1 VRVKVSRQRIQ
12 SRSSPFTFALTFT
25 FPPRLTARLLSVLLP
40 ILALETPMRH
50 TSAAESRV
58 DFSYAFATPHRIT
71 VGRPDHSDRTLLDLQ
86 PGSLRMAWTYED
98 LTKYPLAAY
107 VTPRTAWD
115 IRLTPLA
122 DGKPFAR
129 SRWTRLD
136 GWLPALDN
144 VYEDTWGNARLEV
157 IGAQTAALV
166 RVAVAN
172 SDSKPHRFVLRC
184 ESASWGEN
192 PAWVDPARWV
202 GDNLVAGW
210 QDRADRVLVLGLGAD
225 AYSLHADG
233 RAEGP
238 RILTLV
244 WDLKPGETRAGWVV
258 RPYRS
263 FAADLPALR
272 KHGWAKEF
280 EEARKEWQ
288 ALLDRAS
295 RLAIPDPGVENA
307 FRACL
312 ADLFIMREPVAGGYV
327 AAVPGTECYRAPNAF
342 EAAIV
347 AVAVD
352 QAGFHEES
360 ASGYQMCLD
369 MQEPDGNWN
378 DPKGW
383 GHLMWG
389 GAGFKAWA
397 AMEHYR
403 LTRDRRY
410 LARVY
415 PRLVASSRWQESE
428 RARTRVM
435 QGKERPA
442 AYGLMPRG
450 MGDAGLM
457 NDGDL
462 YGVFIPHNIW
472 AVYADRIAIEAAE
485 ILGRKKDLPELRRIY
500 ETARD
505 DLLQAIERGAIREKD
520 YRWIPG
526 VPGKTSGSRW
536 GVLNALFPCRLLP
549 PDHELIAGTLRHI
562 ESNVSKG
569 GIPIHTGWM
578 ADGMWVAITLDN
590 VAEAHLARGNGD
602 AAARY
607 VYATLNHATPLF
619 TWCEERGQ
627 EPGTNKCSGD
637 RQHLWTPVAVVRCL
651 RDCLVMEEGDGLRLA
666 LGTDREWLASGRPV
680 GIANAATHF
689 GPVSYRMQYDAAKRQ
704 VAGEVVLAKGRAP
717 AWAVLHVR
725 LPGGARVVSA
735 SPGSGAGILP
745 GGEGLRWEAPS
756 GTIPFEASLTP

>member
-1 VRVKVSRQRIQ
+1 VR
-12 SRSSPFTFALTFT
+12 TDE
-25 FPPRLTARLLSVLLP
+25 ARDR
-40 ILALETPMRH
+40 TG
-50 TSAAESRV
+50 ESRV
-58 DFSYAFATPHRIT
+58 NFSYAFATPHRIT
-71 VGRPDHSDRTLLDLQ
+71 VGRPDNSDRTLLDLQ

-98 LTKYPLAAY
+98 LTRFPLAAY

-115 IRLTPLA
+115 IRITPQL

-129 SRWTRLD
+129 SSWTRLE

-144 VYEDTWGNARLEV
+144 SYDAAQGTARLEV
-157 IGAQTAALV
+157 VGAASAALV
-166 RVAVAN
+166 RVTVAN
-172 SDSKPHRFVLRC
+172 TGDKPHQFVLRC
-184 ESASWGEN
+184 DSASWGEN
-192 PAWVDPARWV
+192 PAWVDPERWP

-210 QDRADRVLVLGLGAD
+210 QDRADRVLILGVGAQTC
-225 AYSLHADG
+225 SLHKDS

-238 RILTLV
+238 RTLILV
-244 WDLKPGETRAGWVV
+244 WNLQPGETAAGWLV
-258 RPYRS
+258 RPYRACS
-263 FAADLPALR
+263 ADLPKLR
-272 KHGWAKEF
+272 ARNWSKEF
-280 EEARKEWQ
+280 DAARKEWHD
-288 ALLDRAS
+288 LLGRAS
-295 RLAIPDPGVENA
+295 GVTIPDPGVENA
-307 FRACL
+307 LLACL

-327 AAVPGTECYRAPNAF
+327 AAVPGTEVYRAPNAF

-347 AVAVD
+347 AVAID
-352 QAGFHEES
+352 QAGLHDEA

-369 MQEPDGNWN
+369 MQEPDGNWA
-378 DPKGW
+378 DPRGW

-389 GAGFKAWA
+389 GSGFKAWA

-403 LTRDRRY
+403 LTGDRKY

-415 PRLVASSRWQESE
+415 PRMAASSRWQESE

-435 QGKERPA
+435 NGAKRPVT
-442 AYGLMPRG
+442 YGLMPRG

-472 AVYADRIAIEAAE
+472 AVYADRLSVEAAE
-485 ILGRKKDLPELRRIY
+485 LLGKKKDIKELRRIY

-549 PDHELIAGTLRHI
+549 PDHELIVGTLRHV
-562 ESNVSKG
+562 EANVSKG

-607 VYATLNHATPLF
+607 VYATLNHGTPLT

-627 EPGTNKCSGD
+627 EPGTTKCSGD
-637 RQHLWTPVAVVRCL
+637 RQHLWTPVAVVRCI
-651 RDCLVMEEGDGLRLA
+651 RDCLAMEDGDGLHLA
-666 LGTDREWLASGRPV
+666 LGTDREWLASGKPV
-680 GIANAATHF
+680 GLADAPTHF
-689 GPVSYRMQYDAAKRQ
+689 GRVSYQMQYDSAKSLVTGQ
-704 VAGEVVLAKGRAP
+704 VTFAKGRSP
-717 AWAVLHVR
+717 AWATLHVR
-725 LPGGARVVSA
+725 LPGGLRVKSVNLQSRA
-735 SPGSGAGILP
+735 ALLP
-745 GGEGLRWEAPS
+745 DGEGLRWEAPS
-756 GTIPFEASLTP
+756 GTLRFEATIGR